1 MQVYQLLNRISETTD
16 LGTILDLA
24 YEILGNP
31 MFLSD
36 NSHNVLAHTTAGS
49 KIDEKWNLIVSRQEM
64 DFPIVTKQFSPSQ
77 VRHESLVR
85 KEAVLLQDDDAP
97 FDRYVLVLSDKGAIY
112 GTLVLCASIHPFG
125 PEDGAILKLVG
136 HFVLEQMLRK
146 NPSVTDLQGYF
157 QRLLSGVDRTAEE
170 VDRDLA
176 RLGWTP
182 RQYLYAL
189 CINRRE
195 PAPAVSADRL
205 LQELGTISGLRPFRF
220 DGSIV
225 CLYDTASPV
234 LEWSAFP
241 RLAEL
246 AEEYS
251 FCIGIS
257 KVFHHVNLLR
267 AGFIQAQGAVALG
280 ECLQHNTYLYIYE
293 NYSIYHVLKMIA
305 THSDLRSYCC
315 DSILALEK
323 YDREH
328 NTELLKTLQ
337 IYLESNRSFSHTA
350 EALFIHRNTAS
361 YRIEKCKSIMNTDFN
376 NAIELFSLQFSL
388 KILELLRFWESAE
401 SKNTRQEPPNPQ

>member
-16 LGTILDLA
+16 LGEILDLA

-49 KIDEKWNLIVSRQEM
+49 ETDEKWDLIVSRQEM
-64 DFPIVTKQFSPSQ
+64 DFPIITKQFGPSQ
-77 VRHESLVR
+77 VRHDSLVR

-97 FDRYVLVLSDKGAIY
+97 FDRYVLVLSDKGVIY

-125 PEDGAILKLVG
+125 EEDGELLKLVG
-136 HFVLEQMLRK
+136 HLILEQMLRK

-157 QRLLSGVDRTAEE
+157 QRLLSGADRTAAEA
-170 VDRDLA
+170 DRDLA
-176 RLGWTP
+176 RLSWTP
-182 RQYLYAL
+182 KQYLYAL

-195 PAPAVSADRL
+195 PTPVMPADRL
-205 LQELGTISGLRPFRF
+205 LQDLGTISGLHPFRF

-234 LEWSAFP
+234 LDWSAVP
-241 RLAEL
+241 KLTEIAQ
-246 AEEYS
+246 EYS
-251 FCIGIS
+251 LCIGIS

-267 AGFIQAQGAVALG
+267 SGFSQAQRAVALG
-280 ECLQHNTYLYIYE
+280 ECLQHNTCLYVYE
-293 NYSIYHVLKMIA
+293 NYSIYHILEMLAV
-305 THSDLRSYCC
+305 HSDLRSYCC

-323 YDREH
+323 YDQEH

-337 IYLESNRSFSHTA
+337 IYLESNRSFSQTA
-350 EALFIHRNTAS
+350 ETLFIHRNTAS
-361 YRIEKCKSIMNTDFN
+361 YRIEKCKAIMNTDFN
-376 NAIELFSLQFSL
+376 NAIELFSLQLSL
-388 KILELLRFWESAE
+388 KILEFLQSRENAE
-401 SKNTRQEPPNPQ
+401 RNNARQISLDS